1 LLAVIFTL
9 LGFSLL
15 SALSI
20 NSLNKLVTASSE
32 VDQLNKQQ
40 AYLFQLKLELSEQVS
55 RLNRT
60 DVDVSSALDQ
70 FYQSYESII
79 SSGGEAGL
87 TDDSLQSF
95 LFNRIE
101 ARKGWLV
108 ATKLLGYDSNSG
120 LRGEMKTSMT
130 ALDDGLFAQMKERLV
145 EVRAALDILIDK
157 RDQASFIA
165 VKGTLVNF
173 HQLVIE
179 QDFDEFFGPK
189 IKAVSTPL
197 DLFGTQVIDSGKYET
212 AAISNRN
219 ELTEMIDARSQS
231 QNEMLAQA
239 RSSAS
244 QAGSMAIRTIVISS
258 IVIAAVVLSLL
269 LLAFRQAS
277 NTLDQAIVS
286 LAKISDV
293 DLSQRLTVNG

>member
-1 LLAVIFTL
+1 MLAVIFTL

-70 FYQSYESII
+70 FYQSYEPII

-145 EVRAALDILIDK
+145 EVSAALDILIDK

-173 HQLVIE
+173 HQLAIE

-219 ELTEMIDARSQS
+219 ELTEIINARSQS
-231 QNEMLAQA
+231 QNEMLARQGKA
-239 RSSAS
+239 HLRL
-244 QAGSMAIRTIVISS
+244 
-258 IVIAAVVLSLL
+258 AVWQLE
-269 LLAFRQAS
+269 
-277 NTLDQAIVS
+277 
-286 LAKISDV
+286 
-293 DLSQRLTVNG
+293 RL